1 MVQLSEMVWAKS
13 MFGAALLGD
22 QRRTDRLVLCAA
34 LQARDAGA
42 SSLATCGGD
51 SAAAEGLYRLMSNEG
66 FETTSITD
74 AGCLAT
80 IAAAPK
86 VGDILAIQDDTALS
100 FPARLKPELGPIG
113 GKNSAKTNGIMV
125 HSTLLVDLNSGD
137 TIGLAHQQFWVRDPT
152 EPRRQAQAADRASEL
167 KESFKWQ
174 QADAVVLRR
183 FAAEAHRIIAVAD
196 RESDI
201 TEWMAKKVAAGERF
215 VFRSLHNRVLDGPQR
230 KLRKAVA
237 AMPVVSRLTV
247 HVPQRGGKQAR
258 PVRTAIVSLR
268 VGTVRLAPT
277 ELPEAQRF
285 KVNVLWVHEDHPP
298 PGEDALDWL
307 LLTSEPVETAAAAER
322 VLRCYRLRWR
332 IEDFHKAWKSEGC
345 DIEGRRQRSADTLER
360 TAAMLAFV
368 AVRLLQLRDAHDR
381 GSTAAC
387 TTLLTPLQWRCLWQA
402 TEKTKVLPKKAP
414 DATWAC
420 RALAKLGGWMPKKG
434 ASPGYAKL
442 WRGWD
447 KLSER
452 VEAVQLAF
460 GLAGQEM

>member
-13 MFGAALLGD
+13 MFGAAQLGD
-22 QRRTDRLVLCAA
+22 RRRTERLVLCAA

-42 SSLATCGGD
+42 SSLATCDGD
-51 SAAAEGLYRLMSNEG
+51 SAAAEGLYRLMGNES
-66 FETTSITD
+66 FNTTAITD

-80 IAAAPK
+80 IATVPQT
-86 VGDILAIQDDTALS
+86 GDILAIQDDTALS
-100 FPARLKPELGPIG
+100 YPTRLQPELGPIG
-113 GKNSAKTNGIMV
+113 GKSSANTNGIMV
-125 HSTLLVDLNSGD
+125 HSTLLVDLATGG
-137 TIGLAHQQFWVRDPT
+137 TIGLAHQQFWIRDPT
-152 EPRRQAQAADRASEL
+152 EPAKKGEADDRASEL

-174 QADAVVLRR
+174 QADTVVLRR
-183 FAAEAHRIIAVAD
+183 FGDQAHRVIQVAD

-215 VFRSLHNRVLDGPQR
+215 VFRSLHDRVLDGPQR

-237 AMPVVSRLTV
+237 AMPVASRLTV
-247 HVPQRGGKQAR
+247 QVPQRGGKQAR
-258 PVRTAIVSLR
+258 AERTAIVSLR
-268 VGTVRLAPT
+268 SGTVRLAPT

-298 PGEDALDWL
+298 ADVEALDWL
-307 LLTSEPVETAAAAER
+307 LLTSEPVEMAAAAER

-345 DIEGRRQRSADTLER
+345 DIEGRRQRSGETLER
-360 TAAMLAFV
+360 TAAMLAFI

-381 GSTAAC
+381 GSTEAC

-402 TEKTKVLPKKAP
+402 TEKARPLPKKPP
-414 DATWAC
+414 DETWAC
-420 RALAKLGGWMPKKG
+420 RALAKLGGWMPKRG

-460 GLAGQEM
+460 GLTAGEM